1 MPPLRLV
8 PALVALAAAGAA
20 EPEARPERMHQ
31 DGRLRIFYAL
41 EGRHAVDPTDANRNG
56 TPDQVED
63 IATQILAAR
72 DLWVGALG
80 YPDPFAS
87 ERYREAAF
95 LDVHLRHRDTLGAN
109 GIAYDELQSYRKP
122 GDPPGTRS
130 LGFSVATSV
139 KAAEN
144 LTPAHEFFHLIQ
156 NGATFFK
163 NRWFTEGTAR
173 WSEAGLGAGAVSRG
187 LKAAVWPPATPLRLD
202 ELAYETAGQY
212 WEPLLLQVDAE
223 RRLPE
228 LPASLTERRY
238 LNGQPVLRDLDLAG
252 WTFVRD
258 LLAELGRADDLAFQA
273 RGLTRWS
280 EDEQKSPA
288 NTPFLENAVRA
299 VAARHGLATP
309 APADR

>member
-1 MPPLRLV
+1 MSPLRLA
-8 PALVALAAAGAA
+8 PALLALAAGAA
-20 EPEARPERMHQ
+20 EPEVRPDRVHQ
-31 DGRLRIFYAL
+31 VGRLRIFYAL
-41 EGRHAVDPTDANRNG
+41 EGRHAVDPTDANGNG

-63 IATQILAAR
+63 IATQTLAAR
-72 DLWVGALG
+72 ELWVEVLG
-80 YPDPFAS
+80 FPDPFAS

-95 LDVHLRHRDTLGAN
+95 LDVHLRDRDSLRAN
-109 GIAYDELQSYRKP
+109 GVAYDELQSYRKP

-139 KAAEN
+139 KASEN
-144 LTPAHEFFHLIQ
+144 LTTAHEYFHLIQ

-187 LKAAVWPPATPLRLD
+187 LKAATWPPASPLKLD
-202 ELAYETAGQY
+202 DLAYETAGLY
-212 WEPLLLQVDAE
+212 WEPLLLRVDTK

-228 LPASLTERRY
+228 LPASLKERRY
-238 LNGQPVLRDLDLAG
+238 VNGQPVLRDPDLAG
-252 WTFVRD
+252 WAFVRD
-258 LLAELGRADDLAFQA
+258 LLAELGHADDLAFQA
-273 RGLTRWS
+273 RALTRWS

-288 NTPFLENAVRA
+288 NTPFLEDAARA
-299 VAARHGLATP
+299 VARRHGLATP

>member
-1 MPPLRLV
+1 MPLLRLAS
-8 PALVALAAAGAA
+8 ALLAVAAGAA
-20 EPEARPERMHQ
+20 EPNARPERVHL
-31 DGRLRIFYAL
+31 DGRLRIFYDL
-41 EGRHAVDPTDANRNG
+41 EGRHAVDPTNANGNG

-63 IATQILAAR
+63 IATQILAAQ
-72 DLWVGALG
+72 DLWIGALG
-80 YPDPFAS
+80 YPDPFACV
-87 ERYREAAF
+87 RYREAAF

-122 GDPPGTRS
+122 GDPPSTRS

-139 KAAEN
+139 KATEN

-156 NGATFFK
+156 NGATYFK

-173 WSEAGLGAGAVSRG
+173 WSEAGLGTGALSRG
-187 LKAAVWPPATPLRLD
+187 LRAAVWPPATPLKLD

-212 WEPLLLQVDAE
+212 WEPLLLQVDAG
-223 RRLPE
+223 RRLPA

-252 WTFVRD
+252 WIFVRD

-280 EDEQKSPA
+280 EDEQRSPA
-288 NTPFLENAVRA
+288 NTPFLESAVRA
-299 VAARHGLATP
+299 VAERHGLATP

>member
-1 MPPLRLV
+1 MSLPLLAS
-8 PALVALAAAGAA
+8 ALLALAAGAV
-20 EPEARPERMHQ
+20 EPDARPEQVHRE
-31 DGRLRIFYAL
+31 GRLRIFYAL
-41 EGRHAVDPTDANRNG
+41 EGRHAVDPTDTNGNG
-56 TPDQVED
+56 TPDPVED
-63 IATQILAAR
+63 IATQILAAQ
-72 DLWVGALG
+72 DLWIGVLG

-95 LDVHLRHRDTLGAN
+95 LDVHLRHRDALGAN

-122 GDPPGTRS
+122 GDPAATRS
-130 LGFSVATSV
+130 LGFSVASSV
-139 KAAEN
+139 KATEN

-156 NGATFFK
+156 NGATYFK

-173 WSEAGLGAGAVSRG
+173 WSEAGLGAGPVSRG
-187 LKAAVWPPATPLRLD
+187 LKAAVWPPATPLQLD
-202 ELAYETAGQY
+202 GLAYETAGHY
-212 WEPLLLQVDAE
+212 WDPLLLQVDAE
-223 RRLPE
+223 RRLPA

-252 WTFVRD
+252 WIFVRD

-280 EDEQKSPA
+280 EDEQRSPA
-288 NTPFLENAVRA
+288 NTPFLETAVRV
-299 VAARHGLATP
+299 VAERHGLATP